1 MHVRP
6 LDIRV
11 ADSTLRDLRARL
23 TTTRLPPDDAS
34 DWEAGT
40 SPAYMREL
48 VDYWRTDFDW
58 RARETELLRFR
69 HYTAAIS
76 GTTVHFVH
84 ERGKGDN
91 PLPIVLT
98 HGFPDSFYRFHA
110 LIPLLADPAAH
121 GGDASDAFHVVVPS
135 IPGYAFSTPSDNR
148 SDLFH
153 LADRWHDL
161 MTGLGYEKFGAH
173 GGDFGALVTEHLAR
187 SYADA
192 LVGIHLTDV
201 PYWHSMRKP
210 RKHTDAEAAYFA
222 AIDTFQRE
230 QGAYTMIQGNRP
242 QTLADGLND
251 SPAGLAAWIVSF
263 FERWSDC
270 DGDLESVF
278 SKDELL
284 TNVML
289 YWVTQSVGPSFSP
302 YYDVLHAGAGRWMLE
317 VAKHKAGGTKKVPA
331 GFAMF
336 PKDLANA
343 PREWAERF
351 FDVQRWSEMS
361 HGGHFAAME
370 QPELLAEEIRAFF
383 RPLRV
388 GRSK

>member
-34 DWEAGT
+34 DWDAGT

-48 VDYWRTDFDW
+48 VEYWRTDFDW

-84 ERGKGDN
+84 ERGKGDD

-98 HGFPDSFYRFHA
+98 HGFPDSFYRFHS

-173 GGDFGALVTEHLAR
+173 GGDFGALVAEHLAR
-187 SYADA
+187 SHADA

-201 PYWHSMRKP
+201 PFWHSLRKP
-210 RKHTDAEAAYFA
+210 RKHTDAEGTYFE
-222 AIDTFQRE
+222 AIDAFQRE
-230 QGAYTMIQGNRP
+230 QGAYTMIQGYRP

-251 SPAGLAAWIVSF
+251 SPSGLAAWIVSF

-278 SKDELL
+278 SKDDLL

-289 YWVTQSVGPSFSP
+289 YWVTQSIGPSFSP
-302 YYDVLHAGAGRWMLE
+302 YFDILHAGAGRWMLE
-317 VAKHKAGGTKKVPA
+317 VAKHKAGGTKKVPV

-351 FDVQRWSEMS
+351 FDVRRWSEMPR
-361 HGGHFAAME
+361 GGHFAAME
-370 QPELLAEEIRAFF
+370 EPEALAEEIRAFF
-383 RPLRV
+383 RPLRS
-388 GRSK
+388 GRK